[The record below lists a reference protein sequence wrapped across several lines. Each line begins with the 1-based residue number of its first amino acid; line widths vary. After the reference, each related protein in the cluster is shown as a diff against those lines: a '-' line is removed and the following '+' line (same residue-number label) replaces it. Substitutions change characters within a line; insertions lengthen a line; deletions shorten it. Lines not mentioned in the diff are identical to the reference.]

1 MQIHD
6 TECEIVYLIR
16 SSDVTWQSVINHKP
30 AGIEQ
35 FCLSLFLKNVFIFIA
50 KFSNGLLCLKS
61 PIPCI
66 YLTALLPGTLKHS
79 LNIFLI

>member
-35 FCLSLFLKNVFIFIA
+35 FCLSLYLKNAFIFIA
-50 KFSNGLLCLKS
+50 KFSNGL
-61 PIPCI
+61 
-66 YLTALLPGTLKHS
+66 
-79 LNIFLI
+79 